1 MSQFLLGWPN
11 GTVGMLLGTIA
22 GLLIIYQAVRDSPWD
37 IHDEFSYEEPARFSL
52 IVAAPSLVLLGVL
65 VALLL
70 GLGVIDKD
78 IRPEFGMAGDILGL
92 ILVPVTI
99 WYVFRWSRRPRPS

>member
-1 MSQFLLGWPN
+1 M
-11 GTVGMLLGTIA
+11 
-22 GLLIIYQAVRDSPWD
+22 IIYQALRDSPWD
-37 IHDEFSYEEPARFSL
+37 IHDELSYEEPARFSL
-52 IVAAPSLVLLGVL
+52 VVAAPSLVLLGVL

-92 ILVPVTI
+92 VLVPVTI
-99 WYVFRWSRRPRPS
+99 WYVFRWARRPRPN